1 VIVKIYEMLQP
12 IIMNGIKASV
22 LVDPEAL
29 LKDIVQLAI
38 NQTGNVGSSWK
49 EFFCMCDDDI
59 LNLNSKISEQYISNT
74 GVRILLEGR
83 ILYIIHISNSNLVI
97 RKVNPYRSS
106 NFF

>member
-1 VIVKIYEMLQP
+1 MIIKIYEMAQA
-12 IIMNGIKASV
+12 IIINGIKTSI

-29 LKDIVQLAI
+29 LKDVVQVAL

-49 EFFCMCDDDI
+49 DFFCMCDDDI